1 MSSINPVTPLILDT
15 IDAAVVTDDAWLPF
29 DVSGI
34 ERASSIIRIINAS
47 YIDIVVSF
55 NGVDEHEF
63 IGYRETALLNLQTNS
78 SPAGYVSKFRRGTV
92 IYVRAILAAKGQLG
106 NIYLSGYFN

>member
-15 IDAAVVTDDAWLPF
+15 INAANVVHDAWLPF

-34 ERASSIIRIINAS
+34 YKACSIIRIINAS
-47 YIDIVVSF
+47 WIDIVVSF

-63 IGYRETALLNLQTNS
+63 LGYRETALLNLQRNS

-92 IYVRAILAAKGQLG
+92 IYVRSILEAKGQLG
-106 NIYLSGYFN
+106 YIYLSGYFN